1 MGPHPNG
8 QDVVNLW
15 TPPVEWT
22 GETAFVLGGGPSLT
36 PDDVSRLEGR
46 KVIAVNAA
54 YRMAPWA
61 QYLFFS
67 DHHWF
72 LPRAKA
78 VEDFAGT
85 TVTTSRRSVEAL
97 PKIKLIARS
106 KGHGFPDRGTPELRA
121 GKSSGGMGV
130 SLAYA
135 LGASRIVM
143 LGFDMRV
150 VEGRSHW
157 HDEYFH
163 RPASNFEPYYRDIF
177 IPAFNGWNEDA
188 KANGVEILNATP
200 GSAIKEFP
208 FVSLGEVL

>member
-1 MGPHPNG
+1 MGSHIDVA
-8 QDVVNLW
+8 DVVTLW
-15 TPPVEWT
+15 SPPVEWA
-22 GETAFVLGGGPSLT
+22 GETAFVIGGGPSLT
-36 PDDVSRLEGR
+36 PDDVNRLEGR

-54 YRMAPWA
+54 YRLAPWA

-72 LPRAKA
+72 LPREKA
-78 VEDFAGT
+78 VAGFAGT
-85 TVTTSRRSVEAL
+85 VVTTSRRSVEAL
-97 PKIKLIARS
+97 SKIKLVARS
-106 KGHGFPDRGTPELRA
+106 KGRFPERGTPELRA

-143 LGFDMRV
+143 LGFDMRTV
-150 VEGRSHW
+150 DGKSHW
-157 HDEYFH
+157 HEEYFH
-163 RPASNFEPYYRDIF
+163 RPADSFEPYYRDIF

-188 KANGVEILNATP
+188 KANGVTILNATP

-208 FVSLGEVL
+208 FVSLDEVL

>member
-1 MGPHPNG
+1 MTH
-8 QDVVNLW
+8 W
-15 TPPVEWT
+15 TPPIEWN

-36 PDDVSRLEGR
+36 PDDVNRLEGR
-46 KVIAVNAA
+46 KVVAVNAA
-54 YRMAPWA
+54 YRMAPWS

-67 DHHWF
+67 DHNWF

-78 VEDFAGT
+78 VEEFAGT

-106 KGHGFPDRGTPELRA
+106 KGRCFPEQGTTELRA

-135 LGASRIVM
+135 LGASRIVL
-143 LGFDMRV
+143 LGFDMRLV
-150 VEGRSHW
+150 DGRSHW
-157 HDEYFH
+157 HEEYSS
-163 RPASNFEPYYRDIF
+163 RPARNFEPYYRDIF
-177 IPAFNGWNEDA
+177 VPAFNGWFEEA
-188 KANGVEILNATP
+188 KALGVTILNATP

-208 FVSLGEVL
+208 FVSLDEVL